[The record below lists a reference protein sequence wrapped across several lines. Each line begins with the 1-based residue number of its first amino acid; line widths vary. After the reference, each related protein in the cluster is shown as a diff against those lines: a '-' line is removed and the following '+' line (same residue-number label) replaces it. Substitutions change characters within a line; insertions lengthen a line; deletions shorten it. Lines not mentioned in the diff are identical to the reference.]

1 MLRVPNLP
9 QMFHCRPSQNNLICL
24 SPGASSMSR
33 SQLGPWPLWCRPRA
47 SGSAPRGNP
56 GETGPGSRGFC
67 AAPPERGH
75 GRSGP
80 DPRWT
85 GTAPARTCSSPRM
98 KGGTGRPGQDHAQRE
113 RNNSARLLERLVYS
127 TTWWPFQILT
137 TLIIV
142 HLNGAY
148 INHAGEGGPVPSHKW
163 WRCGQPWSSTPP
175 YRSDR

>member
-1 MLRVPNLP
+1 MQTTELLLSLTPVSEVFSLFFRSFKCGSEVRPAVRRLRATPPKPPPDVPP
-9 QMFHCRPSQNNLICL
+9 HT

-47 SGSAPRGNP
+47 SGSPPRGNP

-98 KGGTGRPGQDHAQRE
+98 KGGTGRPEDATIAPVTRTFVAWSTAPPGGHFKCAQ
-113 RNNSARLLERLVYS
+113 L
-127 TTWWPFQILT
+127 
-137 TLIIV
+137 
-142 HLNGAY
+142 
-148 INHAGEGGPVPSHKW
+148 
-163 WRCGQPWSSTPP
+163 
-175 YRSDR
+175 